1 MAVFMN
7 EIHPLLNL
15 QGSANT
21 KTRSDVRGGGK
32 KPLQQKGSGNARMGS
47 LRTPLKP
54 GGGVTFGPKPKD
66 WSINMNKKEKALAMS
81 TALQSAAS
89 DMIVLDSVP
98 SIEGRKT
105 KSLVNML
112 KNVGVDVMDTK
123 TLLVTNEQNEDVHV
137 AGRNIARLQINEAN
151 CLRLT
156 DVLGSEKIVVEKDAL
171 EFLNTKFQ

>member
-112 KNVGVDVMDTK
+112 KNVGC
-123 TLLVTNEQNEDVHV
+123 LLYTSPSPRDRTRSRMPSS
-137 AGRNIARLQINEAN
+137 A
-151 CLRLT
+151 
-156 DVLGSEKIVVEKDAL
+156 
-171 EFLNTKFQ
+171 